1 MEERKQKYVDI
12 LSNGGFSI
20 EKKEQYDKDMYD
32 EKRRNGE
39 LAAARSDGRAEAEV
53 EMAKKLKVLG
63 IDINTIVQA
72 TGLNREAVE
81 KL

>member
-1 MEERKQKYVDI
+1 
-12 LSNGGFSI
+12 
-20 EKKEQYDKDMYD
+20 MYD

-63 IDINTIVQA
+63 IDFNTIVQA